1 MGALEDAARELGI
14 DVEQLRTLKR
24 QQDRDEVKSIF
35 REVLE
40 EAGLLGGDDGGDGD
54 DDLTTAA
61 RKKAAGK
68 KVEPPA
74 KDEPDDEPT
83 PEPVSLAARLG
94 LTGS

>member
-24 QQDRDEVKSIF
+24 QQERDEVKGIV

-40 EAGLLGGDDGGDGD
+40 DFFGSEEEGDGGD

-61 RKKAAGK
+61 KKKAAGR

-74 KDEPDDEPT
+74 KAEPDDEPT